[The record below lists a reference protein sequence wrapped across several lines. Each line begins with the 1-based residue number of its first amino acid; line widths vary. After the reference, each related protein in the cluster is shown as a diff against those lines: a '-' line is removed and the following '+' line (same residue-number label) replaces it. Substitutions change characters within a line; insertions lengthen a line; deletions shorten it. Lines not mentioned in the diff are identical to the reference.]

1 MILGFAHITRNVNPP
16 PTVIGIDIPSAPEK
30 WRLMQRKPKRHRLA
44 FHSGS
49 GVHEETVA
57 YDTGTVKGSG
67 CRLFA
72 SSGKIL
78 IDARNPWLETGWFST
93 GLGFRVG
100 ERGVLHLVR
109 PVPQWCVKLD
119 VRADADAA
127 IDPPLDIAGYTAIAF
142 YSTDVE
148 ADRYRALMAGGR
160 TPTDPF
166 TVKIDREMKIIMLRS
181 PEGTIIELIEVR
193 P

>member
-1 MILGFAHITRNVNPP
+1 MILGFAHITRNVADP
-16 PTVIGIDIPSAPEK
+16 ILGIDIPSAPEK
-30 WRLMQRKPKRHRLA
+30 WRLMQRKAKRHRLA
-44 FHSGS
+44 FHAGS

-67 CRLFA
+67 CRLYA
-72 SSGKIL
+72 TGGKIL
-78 IDARNPWLETGWFST
+78 IDARNPWVETGWFAT
-93 GLGFRVG
+93 GLGFKVG
-100 ERGVLHLVR
+100 ASGLLHLLR
-109 PVPQWCVKLD
+109 PVPHWCVKLD

-142 YSTDVE
+142 YSSDVE
-148 ADRYRALMAGGR
+148 ADRDKLIAAGGR

-166 TVKIDREMKIIMLRS
+166 KVTIDREMKIVMLRS